1 MPCCLEVDTPQET
14 TKLTIMLLAPTLLGG
29 VVSGASR
36 NQKDNNMF
44 FLFYQ
49 RRGGAVSWEC
59 ALAPE
64 REKLVNSG
72 DVEFVSVLDVDNSF
86 TQQLTAEELAAVK
99 YSAPY
104 GFYADFDS
112 DDIEEVLVQSRVFLL
127 KLQKEHDFDI
137 SQARLWFTGGRGCH
151 VEIPLSCFLAKV
163 PSAGIAYLPAIFKEI
178 AMQTYVNTL
187 DLRVYTAKK
196 GRMWRTPN
204 FKRSN
209 GRYKVQVTVDEF
221 MSATPEEYEQICSAP
236 RAALPITPP
245 RANAKLALL
254 YALAKEK
261 VEAGAKKRKTKKV
274 NHEQMSRFGGNFP
287 DSVRLLMTGEGVRPG
302 VGWNQIALQ
311 LAAFALALGK
321 TEDQTVEEARG
332 LIDTHAGDSDR
343 YGTPRKREAELRNQ
357 YRYQDGNPGYEFSL
371 GGVKSLFA
379 KGAYSADLD
388 WAGTVERGEDDEPAP
403 QPTEGEGGGEGSEA
417 AEGDEGEGDEDDL
430 QGALVD
436 FGKNGIFAITEDG
449 TKKICPIGISKPC
462 SLVTKDGKHVGFE
475 FVAHLHGEEL
485 GPAFIT
491 LSSLKTKS
499 SFNEWVNQFAT
510 WQNVTDL
517 LVGHLLEAFRRRTN
531 SGRKKMILT
540 TREGVDLIIYPGAK
554 NKDDVDVIFASPDR
568 CLSPKERTYR
578 FRGQHDEHGAFKSDL
593 LDAPALED
601 NEETRAFFDNL
612 FKINVPATT
621 GKIIGWFS
629 ACFLTQIIRY
639 HWKAFPLLQVW
650 GQAGAGKTQTVEL
663 ILHLHYYLRE
673 PKKIASAGNTFFPM
687 MTAVTQSASIP
698 VVFEELKPRQMA
710 KYQLDQVQNLL
721 RTNYNGDKLERGGIN
736 RDSAGGGTIVN
747 SYQNVAPIMFM
758 GEAIESQSAILE
770 RCVSAP
776 MSKEDRAGRSEF
788 FDYCYSR
795 RQGGPMAALGRKMI
809 DLALSLD
816 LALVRDKVE
825 GYRSMFRGRVGREA
839 YEDMNRPWHNYSV
852 ILTGLDFLGIAL
864 EKVFGDRYQV
874 EVDTMKE
881 AVIENALTTTQKVIS
896 EAAKVLD
903 VMGQLTRAQDMQY
916 KLERNFDYCT
926 DGTTVDIKL
935 RPAYAKYVRY
945 QLSLKQEVLF
955 DNSKAFE
962 EAMKRY
968 TGLVTT
974 DCTDSPIY
982 RNPYE
987 PLYRFSC
994 DAMQEDG
1001 CEPFEE

>member
-1 MPCCLEVDTPQET
+1 M
-14 TKLTIMLLAPTLLGG
+14 A
-29 VVSGASR
+29 
-36 NQKDNNMF
+36 

-59 ALAPE
+59 ALAEE
-64 REKLVNSG
+64 RTKLVDSG

-112 DDIEEVLVQSRVFLL
+112 DDLEEVLVQSRVFLL

-151 VEIPLSCFLAKV
+151 VEIPLSCFLTKV
-163 PSAGIAYLPAIFKEI
+163 PTAGITFLPAIFKEI
-178 AMQTYVNTL
+178 AMQTFVNCL

-209 GRYKVQVTVDEF
+209 GKYKVQVTTDEF
-221 MSATPEEYEQICSAP
+221 LSASVEEYAQICAAP

-245 RANAKLALL
+245 KANAKLALL

-261 VEAGAKKRKTKKV
+261 VEASAKKRKTKKV
-274 NHEQMSRFGGNFP
+274 NHEQMARFGGQFP
-287 DSVRLLMTGEGVRPG
+287 DSVRLLMSGEGVRAG

-321 TEDQTVEEARG
+321 SEDQMVEEARG

-379 KGAYSADLD
+379 KGTYSADLD
-388 WAGTVERGEDDEPAP
+388 WAGTVERGEEDRPSLASE
-403 QPTEGEGGGEGSEA
+403 EGGEDGGGSEA
-417 AEGDEGEGDEDDL
+417 GDEDEDEPEVDME
-430 QGALVD
+430 GALVD
-436 FGKNGIFAITEDG
+436 FGVNGIFAITEDG
-449 TKKICPIGISKPC
+449 TKKICPIGITKPC

-475 FVAHLHGEEL
+475 FVAHLHGKEI
-485 GPAFIT
+485 GPSFIT
-491 LSSLKTKS
+491 LGHLKTKS
-499 SFNEWVNQFAT
+499 SFNDWVNGFAT

-517 LVGHLLEAFRRRTN
+517 LVGHLLEAFRRRTD
-531 SGRKKMILT
+531 SGKKKMILT

-554 NKDDVDVIFASPDR
+554 SKEDSDVIFASPEK
-568 CLSPKERTYR
+568 CLSPKARTYR
-578 FRGQHDEHGAFKSDL
+578 FRGANVEAGTFKTDL
-593 LDAPALED
+593 LDAPPLT
-601 NEETRAFFDNL
+601 NTEETREFFDRL
-612 FKINVPATT
+612 FKINTPFTL
-621 GKIIGWFS
+621 GKIMGWFS
-629 ACFLTQIIRY
+629 ACFITQIIRH

-663 ILHLHYYLRE
+663 MVHMHYYLRE
-673 PKKIASAGNTFFPM
+673 PKKISSAGNTFFPM
-687 MTAVTQSASIP
+687 MAAVTQSASIP
-698 VVFEELKPRQMA
+698 VIFEELKPRQMA
-710 KYQLDQVQNLL
+710 KYHLDQVQNLL
-721 RTNYNGDKLERGGIN
+721 RTNYNGDKLERGSIN
-736 RDSAGGGTIVN
+736 KDAAGGGTVVN
-747 SYQNVAPIMFM
+747 SYQNVAPIMFL
-758 GEAIESQSAILE
+758 GEAIESQTAILE

-776 MSKEDRAGRSEF
+776 MSKEDRAGRSED

-795 RQGGPMAALGRKMI
+795 RQGGPMASLGRLLV
-809 DLALSLD
+809 DVSLSLELD
-816 LALVRDKVE
+816 LVRDKVA
-825 GYRSMFRGRVGREA
+825 GYRDLFRARVGREA

-852 ILTGLDFLGIAL
+852 VLTGLDLLSIAL
-864 EKVFGDRYQV
+864 AKVFGDRYT
-874 EVDTMKE
+874 DTIASMQE
-881 AVIENALTTTQKVIS
+881 AVVENALSTTQRVVS

-903 VMGQLTRAQDMQY
+903 VMGQLSRAQDVQY
-916 KLERNFDYCT
+916 RLEKNIDYVT
-926 DGTTVDIKL
+926 DGVTVDLKL

-955 DNSKAFE
+955 DNNKSFE

-968 TGLVTT
+968 AGLVATS
-974 DCTDSPIY
+974 CADSRIY

-994 DAMQEDG
+994 EVLSEDG
-1001 CEPFEE
+1001 CEPFEQ